1 VQYKALNVHPLQDE
15 RNGCGGVDEN
25 RYQERWRIYKVTR
38 KSFVPELR
46 FKLQKSGRFRLE
58 ISVHFVPL
66 SHINIV
72 IFDHRSTFNNL
83 LDKESMAIQ
92 KIKVHTVF
100 SRGLAVAYL

>member
-1 VQYKALNVHPLQDE
+1 MSLGCDSGFTLGASQSNV
-15 RNGCGGVDEN
+15 
-25 RYQERWRIYKVTR
+25 
-38 KSFVPELR
+38 
-46 FKLQKSGRFRLE
+46 KLQKSGRFRLE